1 MALPTGRA
9 VLPPRVV
16 TQPLAAPIAHVE
28 RGISENEIGLKVGV
42 QILVEGIGV
51 VRPEVVVNAADREV
65 HLGQPPGGRV
75 GLLPVHA
82 DIADPATMAFGEFL
96 ALDEHATRATA
107 GVVHAAL
114 IRRQH
119 LDQQLHYRLRR
130 VKLAAPLAFSRGK
143 HAQKILVHTAQNILA
158 TAGLVAEANRPDQ
171 VDQFAEA
178 PFIERRSRVIFR
190 QDALDLRVG
199 TLDRRHRLVDQRANV
214 GLPGICL
221 QE

>member
-1 MALPTGRA
+1 MTL
-9 VLPPRVV
+9 
-16 TQPLAAPIAHVE
+16 
-28 RGISENEIGLKVGV
+28 
-42 QILVEGIGV
+42 
-51 VRPEVVVNAADREV
+51 
-65 HLGQPPGGRV
+65 
-75 GLLPVHA
+75 
-82 DIADPATMAFGEFL
+82 GEFL
-96 ALDEHATRATA
+96 ALHKHTTRATA

-130 VKLAAPLAFSRGK
+130 VKLAAPLAFSRGE
-143 HAQKILVHTAQNILA
+143 HAQKILVHAAQNILA

-171 VDQFAEA
+171 VDQFAKA